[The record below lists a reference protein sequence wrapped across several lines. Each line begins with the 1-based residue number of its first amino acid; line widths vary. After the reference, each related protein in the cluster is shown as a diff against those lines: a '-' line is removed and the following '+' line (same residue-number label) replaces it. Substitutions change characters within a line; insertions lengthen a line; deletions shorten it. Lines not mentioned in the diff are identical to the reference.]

1 MTFTRFGQYG
11 TAMMIAMLIIVT
23 PADAH
28 RKKHPPQ
35 GAPVTAAAPQAVAA
49 PGTVASPPVTA
60 KSQDEH
66 MAGMM
71 AEMDQER
78 AALTPIGRLFDWL
91 GRLHPMIVHFPI
103 AFFPAALFT
112 AIIGRGRPAFG
123 KPVQFLVVAGGTIAP
138 IAALLGWLNGGMTV
152 TDTDWLLQVH
162 RWLGTGIGVGGLALA
177 IWAIKRPD
185 QDRSTPM
192 IASLALITAAI
203 VVQGWFGGAMVHGMD
218 HMNW

>member
-1 MTFTRFGQYG
+1 MTFTRFGHDG
-11 TAMMIAMLIIVT
+11 TAMMIALLVIVT

-35 GAPVTAAAPQAVAA
+35 AAPAVESPHSVAA
-49 PGTVASPPVTA
+49 LGTLTPPPVTA
-60 KSQDEH
+60 TAQDEH

-78 AALTPIGRLFDWL
+78 AELTPIGRLLDWL

-138 IAALLGWLNGGMTV
+138 VAALIGWLNGGMTV

-185 QDRSTPM
+185 QDRSTLM
-192 IASLALITAAI
+192 IAGLALMTAAI